1 VAKPHTTT
9 APPNHGAGLPYEFVR
24 GGVISLDPNFVDS
37 VREAV
42 ANATPQFDLLSFT
55 KASEAR
61 DALAARLL
69 SSPARKIG
77 FILIDGSA
85 DAERAVAMAANLR
98 AIAPTVEIL
107 IASDPIMAADRTFIR
122 QAFALGACDVLA
134 GPPWSSDVLIHALHR
149 AAWQTAAADAATPQ
163 VVAEPP
169 SPWGERPDR
178 NLMAEVGHEMRT
190 PLGTMI
196 GFAQTIEQ
204 ETLGPIGS
212 APERYRDY
220 ARTIRTSGE
229 HLLALFD
236 DLLEVGAAC
245 ARSIAAGETI
255 LPSDIIERS
264 AELVRGSIDAKGL
277 TLHIEPAC
285 GDATTV
291 GNVTLVQ
298 QSMLNLL
305 QNAIK
310 FTPPGG
316 NIWLKVC
323 AADSIRITVRDDG
336 VGIEEAMLHQL
347 RKCSS
352 GLPAPSRQSYGL
364 GLAFVH
370 RVAAAHSGSVELDS
384 AVGGGTT
391 AWLVLPTRGRTMPPA
406 ATG

>member
-1 VAKPHTTT
+1 MAKPHTPA
-9 APPNHGAGLPYEFVR
+9 APPDHRAGPPRDPVR
-24 GGVISLDPNFVDS
+24 GGVISSDPNFGNS
-37 VREAV
+37 VRAAI
-42 ANATPQFDLLSFT
+42 ANATPQFDLLSFA
-55 KASEAR
+55 KASEVR

-69 SSPARKIG
+69 SSPARKIS
-77 FILIDGSA
+77 FVLIDGRA
-85 DAERAVAMAANLR
+85 DTERAVALVANLR

-107 IASDPIMAADRTFIR
+107 IASDPIIAADRTFIR

-149 AAWQTAAADAATPQ
+149 AAWQTAAADTATPM

-169 SPWGERPDR
+169 APWGERPDR
-178 NLMAEVGHEMRT
+178 SLMAEVGHEMRT

-196 GFAQTIEQ
+196 GFAQSIEQ

-229 HLLALFD
+229 HLLELFD

-255 LPSDIIERS
+255 LLSDIVERS
-264 AELVRGSIDAKGL
+264 AELVRGSIDSKGL
-277 TLHIEPAC
+277 SLHIEPAC
-285 GDATTV
+285 GDAATV

-298 QSMLNLL
+298 QAVLNLL

-310 FTPPGG
+310 FTPPSG

-323 AADSIRITVRDDG
+323 AADAIRITVRDDG
-336 VGIEEAMLHQL
+336 IGIEEAMLSQL
-347 RKCSS
+347 RKGAS
-352 GLPAPSRQSYGL
+352 GLPVPSRQSYGL

-370 RVAAAHSGSVELDS
+370 RVAAAHGGTVELDS

-391 AWLVLPTRGRTMPPA
+391 ARLVLPARGRTMPPA